1 MRINPI
7 PHNGTLKVKKA
18 PSFPVKVEEPKK
30 EIPQPIVEEVEDKEL
45 VNLDDG
51 EGEG

>member
-1 MRINPI
+1 MIIKPNP
-7 PHNGTLKVKKA
+7 HGRGYVA

-30 EIPQPIVEEVEDKEL
+30 EIPQPIVEEVEDEEL